1 MKKKLEIG
9 KQYIA
14 EGDVEL
20 WGDFAKKVTMQ
31 DEIVT
36 VLAIYDDRVLVGI
49 GEYDDDFFLKGYIR
63 PETLLLSLSQP
74 NND

>member
-1 MKKKLEIG
+1 MEKKLEVG

-14 EGDVEL
+14 ERDVEL

-49 GEYDDDFFLKGYIR
+49 GKYNNNFFLKGYIR
-63 PETLLLSLSQP
+63 PETLLLSLSQT